1 MLTCQNRRWLF
12 GYMRFNVFGTKII
25 VSIFVEGGSLR
36 RDRGVSE
43 PSEH

>member
-25 VSIFVEGGSLR
+25 FVEGGSLR
-36 RDRGVSE
+36 RDRGISE